1 MQAYVI
7 PGTIADTVLHQMD
20 NALKVRLG
28 IKKRCGEEL
37 VISILQSAKGKSAI
51 SEFWKNSA
59 SISSTSI
66 GYERSKVT
74 YIIVLVRD

>member
-37 VISILQSAKGKSAI
+37 VISIL
-51 SEFWKNSA
+51 
-59 SISSTSI
+59 
-66 GYERSKVT
+66 
-74 YIIVLVRD
+74 